1 MPKKESKGK
10 SKIKDKKKKK
20 KPKVPQFFFPTFRAA
35 IKARTTIPK
44 NR

>member
-1 MPKKESKGK
+1 MAGKGK
-10 SKIKDKKKKK
+10 DKIKGKGK
-20 KPKVPQFFFPTFRAA
+20 KPKAKVPQFFFPLFRKA